1 MQSNRLGS
9 PELPI
14 ADGQL
19 HRFHVEGD
27 RSGSKNGW
35 YVLYGDGLPAGSY
48 GSWKTGETINWGA
61 RLDRQQTA
69 QERKAIAKLRR
80 QAGKRRQDEQ
90 QMVWQAA
97 ATKAQTLWGASPPAT
112 DSHPYLQEK
121 CVRAHGLRLQRSAL
135 VVPLREVSGEIQS
148 LQFIHPD
155 GSKRFLSNG
164 KVVGGCFLIGDVN
177 KVIYVVEGFATGA
190 TVHEC
195 TGEAV
200 FVAFNCGNLKA
211 VAVAIRLKYRNI
223 KLVVAGD
230 NDQFTRSNPGR
241 AAAILA
247 ARAVGGSYI
256 VPDFAGVDLSDKPT
270 DFNDLARLENS

>member
-1 MQSNRLGS
+1 
-9 PELPI
+9 
-14 ADGQL
+14 
-19 HRFHVEGD
+19 
-27 RSGSKNGW
+27 
-35 YVLYGDGLPAGSY
+35 
-48 GSWKTGETINWGA
+48 
-61 RLDRQQTA
+61 
-69 QERKAIAKLRR
+69 AKLRR

-270 DFNDLARLENS
+270 

>member
-190 TVHEC
+190 TV
-195 TGEAV
+195 
-200 FVAFNCGNLKA
+200 
-211 VAVAIRLKYRNI
+211 
-223 KLVVAGD
+223 
-230 NDQFTRSNPGR
+230 
-241 AAAILA
+241 
-247 ARAVGGSYI
+247 
-256 VPDFAGVDLSDKPT
+256 
-270 DFNDLARLENS
+270 